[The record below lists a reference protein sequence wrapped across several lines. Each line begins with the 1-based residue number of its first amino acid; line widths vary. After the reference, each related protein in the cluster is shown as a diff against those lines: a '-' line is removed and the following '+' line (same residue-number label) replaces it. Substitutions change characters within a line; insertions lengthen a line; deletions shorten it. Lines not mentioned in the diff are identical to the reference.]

1 MNPQCFQKC
10 AIVLILGMFICSLRW
25 TGYIK
30 VKDDYKLQI
39 NKKLKKIINF
49 GTITSPQPGYEKLR
63 LELLQNVKHINNS
76 GNFAFGAELRV
87 ISNSAFKKV
96 CYPTIG

>member
-1 MNPQCFQKC
+1 M
-10 AIVLILGMFICSLRW
+10 LLGIFICSLRW

-49 GTITSPQPGYEKLR
+49 GTITSPQPGYEELR
-63 LELLQNVKHINNS
+63 LELLQNVKHIDNS
-76 GNFAFGAELRV
+76 GNIAFGLR
-87 ISNSAFKKV
+87 
-96 CYPTIG
+96 